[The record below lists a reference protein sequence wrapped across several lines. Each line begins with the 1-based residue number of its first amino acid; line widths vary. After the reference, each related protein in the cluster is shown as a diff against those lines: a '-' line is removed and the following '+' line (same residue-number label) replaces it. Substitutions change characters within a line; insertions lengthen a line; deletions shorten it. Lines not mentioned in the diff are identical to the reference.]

1 MQSLAPRL
9 GIQEL
14 VPLFTLP
21 STQGGEVKLWDYK
34 MRKNLVILFY
44 HGSDCT
50 PCREELRMF
59 AENYD
64 ELVELEAQILA
75 ISSDNLERCEEL
87 SAEYGLPYP
96 LLSDP
101 EGSVIKKYTYWHA
114 DRAAALPSVFVT
126 DRYGTLYYQSISDE
140 ATVLPP
146 VEEVLSWLEFIR
158 SQCPECSI

>member
-1 MQSLAPRL
+1 MQSLTPRL
-9 GIQEL
+9 GIHEL

-21 STQGGEVKLWDYK
+21 STQGGGVKLWDYK

-50 PCREELRMF
+50 PCREMLTMF

-64 ELVELEAQILA
+64 ELAGLETGVLA
-75 ISSDNLERCEEL
+75 ISSDSLGRGEEL
-87 SAEYGLPYP
+87 SAECGLPYP

-101 EGSVIKKYTYWHA
+101 EGSVIGKYTYWDA
-114 DRAAALPSVFVT
+114 DRAAALPSIFVT
-126 DRYGTLYYQSISDE
+126 DRYGTLYYQFISDE
-140 ATVLPP
+140 ATALPP
-146 VEEVLSWLEFIR
+146 LEEILSWLEFIQ